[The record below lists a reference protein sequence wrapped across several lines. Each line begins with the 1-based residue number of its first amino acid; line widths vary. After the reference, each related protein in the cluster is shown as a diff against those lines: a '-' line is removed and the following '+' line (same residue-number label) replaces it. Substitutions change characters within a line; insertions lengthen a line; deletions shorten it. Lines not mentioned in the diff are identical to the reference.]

1 MNLKIN
7 GREVEFQSGQTI
19 LEAARR
25 AGIEIPTLCHLEGAP
40 ATGACRICVVEV
52 TGSDRLLPSCE
63 TPAREGMEVWTDRAR
78 VIQARKAI
86 LEMLVA
92 SGQHNCFV
100 SESDPD
106 EWTQFQLGA
115 MEAGGH
121 GEICPA
127 HGDCRLQDLVVAYG
141 IRPENLKPAQGPF
154 PVDDGHPLIQRDFSR
169 CIQCGRC
176 VSACNEVQVNLAI
189 PNPFGRRE
197 DHSDEQGW
205 FPVAD
210 YDHCVF
216 CGECVQACPVGALTE
231 KKAVNKGR
239 HWEAEKI
246 KTTCP
251 YCGVGCQMYL
261 HVQDGKVVKVTGADT
276 IPNQGSLCVKG
287 RFGYDFID
295 SEDRLTSP
303 LIRVE
308 DRFVKASWDEALDL
322 VARRFKEIKEKHG
335 PNSLGGLTSARV
347 TNEDNYLMQKLV
359 RAGFGTNNMDH
370 CARL

>member
-7 GREVEFQSGQTI
+7 GREVEFQPGQTI
-19 LEAARR
+19 LEAARQ

-63 TPAREGMEVWTDRAR
+63 TPAQEGMEVWTDRAR

-106 EWTQFQLGA
+106 EWTQFQLEA

-141 IRPENLKPAQGPF
+141 VRPENLKPAQGPF

-197 DHSDEQGW
+197 EHSDEQGW

-239 HWEAEKI
+239 HWEAEKT

-261 HVQDGKVVKVTGADT
+261 HVQDGKVVKVTGADN

-287 RFGYDFID
+287 RFGL
-295 SEDRLTSP
+295 RLHRLRGP
-303 LIRVE
+303 ADLAPDQGGGPVRKGLLGRGVGPGGQALQGDQGGARPQQPGRADLGPGDQRGQLPHAEAGPGRV
-308 DRFVKASWDEALDL
+308 RNK
-322 VARRFKEIKEKHG
+322 
-335 PNSLGGLTSARV
+335 
-347 TNEDNYLMQKLV
+347 
-359 RAGFGTNNMDH
+359 
-370 CARL
+370 